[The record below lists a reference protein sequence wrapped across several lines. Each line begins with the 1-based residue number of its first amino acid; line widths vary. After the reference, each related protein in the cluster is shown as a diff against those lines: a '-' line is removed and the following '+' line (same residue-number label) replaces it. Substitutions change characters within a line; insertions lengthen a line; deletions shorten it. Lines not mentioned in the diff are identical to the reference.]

1 MLDFDGLELP
11 EETQKALSEKFESA
25 LAERVESEVSGL
37 KGKVDELLNEKKSM
51 QQKAEEEK
59 QAALKAAEEAARKS
73 GDVEAIDK
81 SWNEKYSKLESEYG
95 EQLSQKDKLIRDL
108 TVGSTATKLAAEL
121 GKDNADGLMPHILPR
136 LDVDPATGTVK
147 VLDTQGKPSALSV
160 EELKDE
166 LRNTAYLAP
175 LIVASQAAG
184 GGSNGNN
191 SVSGA
196 NGQNLTAEQQRAA
209 AINKRLGLN

>member
-11 EETQKALSEKFESA
+11 EETQKLLSERFDSALSE
-25 LAERVESEVSGL
+25 RIESEVTGL

-81 SWNEKYSKLESEYG
+81 SWNEKYSKLENEYG

-136 LDVDPATGTVK
+136 LDVDPTTGDVK
-147 VLDTQGKPSALSV
+147 VLDSQGKPSALTV

-191 SVSGA
+191 AVSGA
-196 NGQNLTAEQQRAA
+196 NGQNLTDAQKRAA
-209 AINKRLGLN
+209 DINKRLGR